1 MGELSEKII
10 AVTDIKVY
18 MVLKNRC
25 FERKSFVKTNSHN
38 SSVESL
44 RNSSQILKNF
54 NLQMTTPY
62 RCGLGI
68 IIQPYLDREGEVGT
82 ERWVTAV
89 RCNNCQRVRPLILKI
104 KHPCSHQTAVY
115 QLKGIGTW

>member
-44 RNSSQILKNF
+44 RNSSQNIEKLADDNTIS
-54 NLQMTTPY
+54 LWL
-62 RCGLGI
+62 R
-68 IIQPYLDREGEVGT
+68 
-82 ERWVTAV
+82 
-89 RCNNCQRVRPLILKI
+89 NNHSAIPG
-104 KHPCSHQTAVY
+104 S
-115 QLKGIGTW
+115 